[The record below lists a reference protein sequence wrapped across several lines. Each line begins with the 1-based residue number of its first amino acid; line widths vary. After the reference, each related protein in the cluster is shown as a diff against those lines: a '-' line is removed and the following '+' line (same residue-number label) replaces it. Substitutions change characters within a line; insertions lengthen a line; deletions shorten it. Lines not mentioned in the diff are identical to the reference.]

1 MSRSSL
7 MNHSRTML
15 RLRGRSGRGLVLLPP
30 TEAALFSRCFLKQR
44 VHVMVFE
51 QVLGCCIIFVV
62 SCLLKWN
69 NCARSLPTVAKQ
81 FINERFH
88 TRLQAGQMKKYRS
101 TSLPSNQFVCICV
114 CMSVCVH
121 KCACT
126 YAYIYACVSM
136 YVSVYACKYALAI
149 FTANFFS

>member
-1 MSRSSL
+1 MAGSRPDPLSRSSL

-30 TEAALFSRCFLKQR
+30 TETALFSRCFLKQCIY
-44 VHVMVFE
+44 VMVFE

-101 TSLPSNQFVCICV
+101 TFLSLSLPSNQFVCICV

-121 KCACT
+121 KCAYT
-126 YAYIYACVSM
+126 HAYVCMCICV
-136 YVSVYACKYALAI
+136 CKCVCL
-149 FTANFFS
+149 